1 MLRCGF
7 CLLLWHN
14 LADVLATPRRYNGN
28 SLPLRWHYF
37 AIGLARS
44 CHNLGTVVP
53 PRWQSCAKP
62 QKKFG
67 TNGILLTGVLGRKK
81 LLFLLVPRSI
91 HVVVV
96 RYFLIDFLC
105 LLGRY
110 FLYEL
115 SGYSSPDASWLDDSV
130 A

>member
-1 MLRCGF
+1 MVVF
-7 CLLLWHN
+7 
-14 LADVLATPRRYNGN
+14 
-28 SLPLRWHYF
+28 
-37 AIGLARS
+37 
-44 CHNLGTVVP
+44 CHNDGTALP
-53 PRWQSCAKP
+53 SLWQCSANTMAVQCQAS
-62 QKKFG
+62 KKVWHEWHTSDG
-67 TNGILLTGVLGRKK
+67 GIRTEK

-115 SGYSSPDASWLDDSV
+115 SGYSSPDASRLDDSV

>member
-1 MLRCGF
+1 MLK
-7 CLLLWHN
+7 
-14 LADVLATPRRYNGN
+14 RRLRFIIM
-28 SLPLRWHYF
+28 SLFPCIMVVF
-37 AIGLARS
+37 
-44 CHNLGTVVP
+44 CHNDGTALP
-53 PRWQSCAKP
+53 SLWQCSANTMAVQCQAS
-62 QKKFG
+62 KKVWHEWHTSDG
-67 TNGILLTGVLGRKK
+67 GIRTKK
-81 LLFLLVPRSI
+81 LFFLFVPRSI

>member
-1 MLRCGF
+1 MLK
-7 CLLLWHN
+7 
-14 LADVLATPRRYNGN
+14 RRLRFIIM
-28 SLPLRWHYF
+28 SLF
-37 AIGLARS
+37 SCIMVVF
-44 CHNLGTVVP
+44 CHNDGTALP
-53 PRWQSCAKP
+53 SLWQCSANTMAVQCQAS
-62 QKKFG
+62 KKVWHEWHTSDG
-67 TNGILLTGVLGRKK
+67 GIRTEK
-81 LLFLLVPRSI
+81 LLFLFVPRSI

-115 SGYSSPDASWLDDSV
+115 SGYSSPDASRLDDSV

>member
-14 LADVLATPRRYNGN
+14 LADVLATPRRYNDN
-28 SLPLRWHYF
+28 SLPLRWHN
-37 AIGLARS
+37 R
-44 CHNLGTVVP
+44 
-53 PRWQSCAKP
+53 AKP

-115 SGYSSPDASWLDDSV
+115 SGYSSPDASRLDDSV

>member
-1 MLRCGF
+1 MLK
-7 CLLLWHN
+7 
-14 LADVLATPRRYNGN
+14 RRLRFIIM
-28 SLPLRWHYF
+28 SLF
-37 AIGLARS
+37 SCIMVVF
-44 CHNLGTVVP
+44 CHNDGTALP
-53 PRWQSCAKP
+53 SLWQCSANTMAVQCQAS
-62 QKKFG
+62 KKVWHEWHTSDG
-67 TNGILLTGVLGRKK
+67 GIRTKK

-115 SGYSSPDASWLDDSV
+115 SGYSSPDASRLDDSV

>member
-1 MLRCGF
+1 MVVF
-7 CLLLWHN
+7 
-14 LADVLATPRRYNGN
+14 
-28 SLPLRWHYF
+28 
-37 AIGLARS
+37 
-44 CHNLGTVVP
+44 CHNDGTAL
-53 PRWQSCAKP
+53 PRLWQCSANTMAVQCQAS
-62 QKKFG
+62 KKVWHEWHTSDG
-67 TNGILLTGVLGRKK
+67 GIRAKK

-115 SGYSSPDASWLDDSV
+115 SGYSSPDASRLDDSV

>member
-1 MLRCGF
+1 MLK
-7 CLLLWHN
+7 
-14 LADVLATPRRYNGN
+14 RRLRFIIM
-28 SLPLRWHYF
+28 SLF
-37 AIGLARS
+37 SCIMVVF
-44 CHNLGTVVP
+44 CHNDGTALP
-53 PRWQSCAKP
+53 SLWQCSANAMAVQCQAS
-62 QKKFG
+62 KKVWHEWHTSDG
-67 TNGILLTGVLGRKK
+67 GIRAEK
-81 LLFLLVPRSI
+81 LLFLFVPRSI